1 MQTNRWSAA
10 DRTAM
15 AAALALGR
23 RGLGRVAPNPAVG
36 CVILDAEGH
45 VAGRGWTQP
54 GGRPH
59 AETEAL
65 ARAGD
70 RARGGTAYVTL
81 EPCSHHG
88 RTPPCADALIAAGV
102 ARVVAALM
110 DPDDRVAG
118 RGLARLEAAGVQ
130 VDVGLGDREARF
142 DQAGFLMRIEEGR
155 PLVALKSAMTLDGR
169 IAAAS
174 GDSKWITGPEARRQ
188 GHLLRA
194 RHDAILVG
202 AGTARA
208 DDPRL
213 DCRIPGLEAASPLRI
228 VVDSRLG
235 IDPGLDLVEAA
246 AERPTWIFGREDAPA
261 DRRAALEAAG
271 VRVFAA
277 PADATGRVD
286 LAAVLGLLA
295 AEGVTRLLV
304 EGGAAVAAALLGQG
318 LVDRIHAFRAPFALG
333 ADGLAAIGPLGLDR
347 VRDAPRFIRREMSA
361 ADDDGVELYARVGA

>member
-1 MQTNRWSAA
+1 
-10 DRTAM
+10 
-15 AAALALGR
+15 
-23 RGLGRVAPNPAVG
+23 
-36 CVILDAEGH
+36 
-45 VAGRGWTQP
+45 
-54 GGRPH
+54 
-59 AETEAL
+59 
-65 ARAGD
+65 
-70 RARGGTAYVTL
+70 
-81 EPCSHHG
+81 
-88 RTPPCADALIAAGV
+88 
-102 ARVVAALM
+102 
-110 DPDDRVAG
+110 
-118 RGLARLEAAGVQ
+118 
-130 VDVGLGDREARF
+130 
-142 DQAGFLMRIEEGR
+142 
-155 PLVALKSAMTLDGR
+155 PLVALKTAMTLDGR

-235 IDPGLDLVEAA
+235 LDSGLDLVKGAKA
-246 AERPTWIFGREDAPA
+246 RPTWAFGREDAPA

-277 PADATGRVD
+277 PADAGVRVD

-347 VRDAPRFIRREMSA
+347 VSDAPRFIRREMST
-361 ADDDGVELYARVGA
+361 ADDDGVELYVRAGA